1 MTFKSGFVALVGKP
15 NVGKSTLLNALV
27 GTKVAITSPQPQTT
41 RRRMLGVVHRPDFQ
55 IVLVDTPGLSTPHTE
70 LGKRMVGSAQSE
82 SRDADVVLFLGEIT
96 HPPTDQDRAAIEM
109 LGKVQ
114 APVFLVGSKLDK
126 AKRPEEALELYKE
139 LRSFDEVIPISALKG
154 TNLPALLKAITDR
167 LEEGPPYYPPDQVSD
182 QNQRLLIEEV
192 VREKVL
198 LNTRQ
203 EVPHAVAVQ
212 VEELREGEPLYAAV
226 NLYVEREGQK
236 RILIGKGGSV
246 LKKVGQLA
254 REELEHLLG
263 KRIYLELWVK
273 VKADWRDRP
282 DWLRSLGYE

>member
-27 GTKVAITSPQPQTT
+27 GSKVAITSPQPQTT
-41 RRRMLGVVHRPDFQ
+41 RRRMLGVVHRKDFQ
-55 IVLVDTPGLSTPHTE
+55 IVLVDTPGLSAPHTE
-70 LGKRMVGSAQSE
+70 LGKRMVGAAQSE

-167 LEEGPPYYPPDQVSD
+167 LQEGPPYYPPDQVSD
-182 QNQRLLIEEV
+182 QNDRLLIEEV

-212 VEELREGEPLYAAV
+212 VEEMREGYAAV

-246 LKKVGQLA
+246 LKKIGQLA
-254 REELEHLLG
+254 REELELLLG
-263 KRIYLELWVK
+263 RKLFLELWVK